1 MSPRE
6 LVDADL
12 LDRCKRGDEAAW
24 AELVEATHREVY
36 TLCLRILRDPDD
48 AAEAT
53 QDAFVKAWRGLKRFR
68 GEAAFTTWLYRI
80 AFNAAISRQR
90 SRARRWAHETES
102 EGQVLAQMPSQSSV
116 ESAAGARIE
125 VERLQR
131 ALGTLSESYR
141 SAVVMRDVYGM
152 SIEEI
157 ARAAGISETA
167 AKVRVHRGRKRLKE
181 LMYPDEAGGGDG
193 DAM

>member
-102 EGQVLAQMPSQSSV
+102 EDQVLAQMPSQSSV

-157 ARAAGISETA
+157 ARAARISETA
-167 AKVRVHRGRKRLKE
+167 AKVHVHRGRKRLKE